1 MIRGQKSIRAS
12 GFFVSVYRY
21 NAQELNVTK
30 GEIINVITTMKLSFS
45 ELAIIDIAKTV
56 FVKVGITIVFIIV
69 NIFASHAAHAANAPT
84 VAQNGMVVSANNIS
98 SKIGADVLK
107 DGGTAV
113 DAAIATAFALV
124 VTHPTAGNIGGG
136 GFLMLRPANGE
147 PVAYDFREVG
157 PSGSHAK
164 MWLVDGE
171 YSFQKHHLSY
181 QSVGVPGIVKG
192 LYLAWQEHG
201 KLSWQRLVMPAVQ
214 LARKGIV
221 VTDGLAKSLKR
232 AMPRF
237 EPYPASKAQF
247 TNDGKLLEAGD
258 LWRQTD
264 LSKTLRRIANKGPDG
279 FYKGK
284 TAALIVKE
292 MNANG
297 GLITLEDLANY
308 EAKKRNPVIG
318 SYRGYE
324 IISMPPPSSG
334 GTALIEM
341 LNILEGFD
349 LATSGFGTTETLHYM
364 TESMRRAYADRARF
378 IGDPDFNTDMPID
391 RLISKTYAEQLRK
404 TIDQNKASKSDA
416 NAIVLPKESP
426 ETTHFTVV
434 DKDRNAVSLTY
445 TLEYGYGSGIVVPG
459 GGFLLNNE
467 MGDFNAGPG
476 LTNAQGLIGT
486 PANLAKP
493 GKRMLSSMTPTI
505 VAKDGE
511 LFMTVGT
518 PGGRTIINTV
528 MQVILNVVD
537 HGMNAQAAVDA
548 GRIHHQWL
556 PDVLRYEKQTFS
568 MDSLNGLKS
577 MGHELEVR
585 SNQGSAEVI
594 MVNREAEVLEGG
606 VDRRQPD
613 GGIAGY

>member
-1 MIRGQKSIRAS
+1 MFINFPESIRSSLVVLLKAT
-12 GFFVSVYRY
+12 G
-21 NAQELNVTK
+21 
-30 GEIINVITTMKLSFS
+30 
-45 ELAIIDIAKTV
+45 AIA
-56 FVKVGITIVFIIV
+56 FLIV
-69 NIFASHAAHAANAPT
+69 NAIAINQAVAANAPT
-84 VAQNGMVVSANNIS
+84 IAKNGMVVSANNIAS
-98 SKIGADVLK
+98 QIGADVLK
-107 DGGTAV
+107 EGGTAV
-113 DAAIATAFALV
+113 DAAVATAFALA

-136 GFLMLRPANGE
+136 GFLILRPATGD

-157 PSGSHAK
+157 PSGSHAE

-181 QSVGVPGIVKG
+181 QSVGVPGTVKG

-201 KLSWQRLVMPAVQ
+201 KLPWKRLVKPAVQ
-214 LARKGIV
+214 LAKKGFV
-221 VTDGLAKSLKR
+221 VTDGLARSLKR
-232 AMPRF
+232 AMPRL
-237 EPYPASKAQF
+237 ERYPTSKAQF
-247 TNDGKLLEAGD
+247 TNKGKPFEAGD
-258 LWRQTD
+258 ILRQGD
-264 LSKTLRRIANKGPDG
+264 LGKTLARIASKGPDG

-284 TAALIVKE
+284 TAELIVKE
-292 MNANG
+292 MKANG
-297 GLITLEDLANY
+297 GLITLEDLASY
-308 EAKKRNPVIG
+308 EAKKRKPVIG

-349 LATSGFGTTETLHYM
+349 LAESGFGTTKTLHNM
-364 TESMRRAYADRARF
+364 TESMRRAYADRAKF

-391 RLISKTYAEQLRK
+391 RLISKGYAEQLRS
-404 TIDQNKASKSDA
+404 TINPNKASISDP
-416 NAIVLPKESP
+416 NAFNLQKESP

-445 TLEYGYGSGIVVPG
+445 TLEWGYGSGIVVTG

-476 LTNAQGLIGT
+476 LTNSQGLIGT
-486 PANLAKP
+486 PANLAEP
-493 GKRMLSSMTPTI
+493 GKRMLSSMTPAI

-511 LFMTVGT
+511 LFMTSGT

-528 MQVILNVVD
+528 MQTILNVVD

-556 PDVLRYEKQTFS
+556 PDVLRYENQTFS
-568 MDSLNGLKS
+568 MDSLNALEA
-577 MGHELEVR
+577 MGHELKVR
-585 SNQGSAEVI
+585 TNQGSAEVI
-594 MVNREAEVLEGG
+594 VVNKETGLLEGG

-613 GGIAGY
+613 GGVAGH